1 MMPLSNLWKP
11 TPKQMPWITFKNNWN
26 QCGRTQ
32 GIPTGRDLWHSLISK
47 GVQKRPNY
55 KKVPTC
61 LTVVPLALL
70 EGLPVMV
77 EGVVEGLRLELLM
90 VMVLV
95 EGLLRLA
102 EGLPM
107 ERLLLL
113 EEGLLLEG
121 LLVLEDGL
129 LPEGLRLEL
138 LMVMV
143 LVEGLL
149 RLAEGLPMERLLLV
163 EEGLLLEGL
172 LVLVEGLL
180 HPYLPSHHKE
190 VTLMCGNCKGQSS
203 EMQQH
208 MLPLMHH
215 LPTTQHQ
222 HSQHRISVGPHMIVE
237 SRGPMCKWAV
247 VWAMGW

>member
-1 MMPLSNLWKP
+1 MMPLSNLCKP

-32 GIPTGRDLWHSLISK
+32 GIPTGRDLWHSLIRK

-61 LTVVPLALL
+61 LTVVPLPLS
-70 EGLPVMV
+70 EGLAVMV

-102 EGLPM
+102 EGLP
-107 ERLLLL
+107 
-113 EEGLLLEG
+113 
-121 LLVLEDGL
+121 V
-129 LPEGLRLEL
+129 
-138 LMVMV
+138 
-143 LVEGLL
+143 
-149 RLAEGLPMERLLLV
+149 ERLLLV

-180 HPYLPSHHKE
+180 HLYLPSHHKE

-215 LPTTQHQ
+215 VPTTQHQ

-237 SRGPMCKWAV
+237 SRGPMCKWAWNKHGLCISTCYLQMAVFVILGWFV
-247 VWAMGW
+247 VAPQATAL

>member
-1 MMPLSNLWKP
+1 M
-11 TPKQMPWITFKNNWN
+11 
-26 QCGRTQ
+26 
-32 GIPTGRDLWHSLISK
+32 
-47 GVQKRPNY
+47 QKRPNY

-107 ERLLLL
+107 ERLLL
-113 EEGLLLEG
+113 
-121 LLVLEDGL
+121 
-129 LPEGLRLEL
+129 
-138 LMVMV
+138 
-143 LVEGLL
+143 
-149 RLAEGLPMERLLLV
+149 V

-180 HPYLPSHHKE
+180 HLYLPSHHKE

-237 SRGPMCKWAV
+237 SRGPMCKWAWNKHGLCISTCYLQMAAFVILGWFV
-247 VWAMGW
+247 VAPQATAL

>member
-11 TPKQMPWITFKNNWN
+11 TPKQMPWVTFKNNWN

-107 ERLLLL
+107 ERLLL
-113 EEGLLLEG
+113 
-121 LLVLEDGL
+121 
-129 LPEGLRLEL
+129 
-138 LMVMV
+138 
-143 LVEGLL
+143 
-149 RLAEGLPMERLLLV
+149 V

-180 HPYLPSHHKE
+180 HLYLPSHHKE

-237 SRGPMCKWAV
+237 SRGPMCKWAWNKHGLCISTCYLQMAAFVILGWFV
-247 VWAMGW
+247 VAPQATAL

>member
-1 MMPLSNLWKP
+1 MMPLSNLCKP

-107 ERLLLL
+107 ERLLL
-113 EEGLLLEG
+113 
-121 LLVLEDGL
+121 
-129 LPEGLRLEL
+129 
-138 LMVMV
+138 
-143 LVEGLL
+143 
-149 RLAEGLPMERLLLV
+149 V

-180 HPYLPSHHKE
+180 HLYLPSHHKE

-237 SRGPMCKWAV
+237 SRGPMCKCAWNKHGLCISTCYLQMAAFVILGWFV
-247 VWAMGW
+247 VAPQATAL

>member
-11 TPKQMPWITFKNNWN
+11 TPKQMPWVTFKNNWN

-102 EGLPM
+102 EGLP
-107 ERLLLL
+107 
-113 EEGLLLEG
+113 
-121 LLVLEDGL
+121 V
-129 LPEGLRLEL
+129 
-138 LMVMV
+138 
-143 LVEGLL
+143 
-149 RLAEGLPMERLLLV
+149 ERLLLV

-180 HPYLPSHHKE
+180 HLYLPSHHKE

-237 SRGPMCKWAV
+237 SRGPMCKWAWNKHGLCISTCYLQMAAFVILGWFV
-247 VWAMGW
+247 VAPQATAL